1 MAVVEFD
8 YYDRTYRVELPQ
20 YDSNNIH
27 SINLIRSKVTL
38 SKDVLTGQEIFV
50 DWSQIAIM
58 RILA

>member
-8 YYDRTYRVELPQ
+8 YHDRTYRVELPH

-27 SINLIRSKVTL
+27 SINLIRDKVTL
-38 SKDVLTGQEIFV
+38 SKDVLTGQQIFV

>member
-8 YYDRTYRVELPQ
+8 YYERTYRVELPQ

-27 SINLIRSKVTL
+27 SINLIRDQVTL
-38 SKDVLTGQEIFV
+38 SKDVLTGQKIFV

-58 RILA
+58 RVLA